1 VKGGEG
7 RGGEGRG
14 GSRVLAVVDIR
25 TARIRGSGTWGRG
38 QGFLSPHVRPLCEYL
53 LCAACTTRLAAMKAG
68 VYPDLTY
75 S

>member
-1 VKGGEG
+1 MKGGEG

-14 GSRVLAVVDIR
+14 GGRVLAVGD
-25 TARIRGSGTWGRG
+25 RGSGTWGRG